1 MLLNKKV
8 YLNTSNNLEILEDMF
23 LFVRDVIGIKPNEMI
38 GTFEMLKRM
47 LSFMN
52 DIEKNGSDNIILAYT
67 DLLNEYMKIVKSAYI
82 STEAEKQII
91 EIVNHFF
98 LEAIEY
104 IFDLRILYHLLMILY
119 YNNLVIFLTEDNQK
133 KIISNFYSYYQ
144 GNQITKDYEG
154 KENDKKILHLSILCM
169 IDIYSIKPFLFES
182 KNDWINLLPSHPYL
196 IEILISS
203 IIPVEQR
210 ENLFQW
216 DFIKEETKINEDEG
230 ILQNLYIFDYIKYHF
245 IQLISMNQPD
255 KIEKSYKMINCVLT
269 NIVNLKSKPV
279 YFDTLFDQNSD
290 ICNEIYKEMLLF
302 NQSVGKEVTKMGE
315 IVNRISLA
323 SEKQLSFLAD
333 LIAISQLLVLHHK
346 NFFIYKFLNEII
358 DLNAQSM
365 SELILKLI
373 LSIMNSL
380 SLISDKY
387 NEIYINNVCQM
398 VIVLYNCAFTETTK
412 KFYFDSQFRD
422 SFFALCEGIRDVHL
436 LYTRVRLTEK
446 KKTICEFL
454 FEIIIEILDSSNEQN
469 YIILFGF
476 IFLVNKSN
484 DLKGNFNKYYNE
496 YVRSKKIPNKT
507 NTLFYFLDCQN
518 LKNHPNFPDRPTIE
532 KVEKIMN
539 DQFKKKQ
546 QNYKINY
553 TVFFY
558 IKIMYYLVFKKEKA
572 NAKNLLSLIQRILYD
587 DIKLL
592 KKEHSPTRSLYYT
605 NSTKNSMFDNMR
617 KCIDDNIKN
626 KKDCDAIRE
635 CFIKAT
641 DGIKGTESLTDYK
654 KFTYFSLY
662 NTGKF
667 LTDNSGE
674 NNSLINSK
682 KNTSTTSL
690 ENYLKERTLSSP
702 NGLQRS
708 NTASNVSEL
717 NLVIEENKSF
727 NTEPKETSK
736 KKKGIFGFFSFSGKK
751 GTSKKEDQPVNII
764 TNSDNKEIIP
774 KIRVIDWK
782 STLKSFDE
790 IHLENL
796 VLCPKKQI
804 LLKRFSIYFK
814 NIYFNCPMFQRIKER
829 FIIDYVPYLPNSKT
843 KIFNYPTKLR
853 NFCNSEE
860 PPLFYKLD
868 QNFYT
873 SDFFRVSHKYALSI
887 VDKNAIQRIPFY
899 QRSLKVKENIKQ
911 FDCEVINVENALYG
925 GVKITKDFILFED
938 NKDDPRKSTDID
950 QKIKYIFS
958 SISMDT
964 AYKKKQFIIFY
975 KEINEIVVRRF
986 LFLWQAVEIFLKD
999 GKSYFLNFF
1008 SKSKCDEF
1016 LELISSFLEDSSII
1030 ITQEKAYDLIKQYQD
1045 QWVKSLISTYNYLLK
1060 INKYG
1065 TRSYKDTNQY
1075 PLFPWVILKQSDI
1088 FDDNVLFTE
1097 QELEEYNE
1105 KRREEKRKN
1114 KKALEKKEKIPNDG
1128 KKVVHLTLMPK
1139 KALANYRDFN
1149 YPIAFQSDEKKEQAI
1164 QKYKESMKEEKF
1176 PIHSRL
1182 HYSTSSYVSYYLVR
1196 VNPFINS
1203 LIKLQNYAMENPNR
1217 TFDSIFNTQT
1227 ILENTT
1233 DCRELIPEFFCSMEF
1248 MINFNCCFYGIKTD
1262 KSIVDDV
1269 INKQKTN
1276 SNNTKNKLIANK
1288 ETKNISD
1295 KAKDSNKDNESTNK
1309 SSKSITDYIRTLI
1322 FNRRI
1327 INNSHV
1333 AKEIINWINYI
1344 FGVNQLTKKAESCN
1358 IFQKSSYSQNI
1369 NLEEKLKKYEK
1380 KFQDNKDEIF
1390 ERLNNKINLI
1400 INFGQTPLQLFK
1412 HLHPPRES
1420 EKDKTETDDIE
1431 GITYLI
1437 SRGGSKRLI
1446 SKDDDD
1452 RLIYINDYISDK
1464 LLLCFTK
1471 KKKIII
1477 ADIDTENT
1485 VKDTPSIVVQLR
1497 FKLGEKITKTI
1508 LDSKKE
1514 KTYKVYYYLDS
1525 LDYAYISLPHTNI
1538 IITCRY
1544 LDNSF
1549 KFHTIKEGTK
1559 EQNEYSIVTEDYV
1572 SAIGKISNQKFIIGL
1587 NNGKII
1593 EYSLEL
1599 LPSKIY
1605 KCIEQRFLLAHE
1617 GRIRVIEYNKRLNIL
1632 ITAGDDG
1639 YIYIRKAYNYELLST
1654 IKVDEG
1660 FKIISCKVSDCNLLY
1675 AFCSNY
1681 ASKEQKNLIIGYT
1694 LNGIEFARS
1703 KERYYTNI
1711 TLLDNGNL
1719 VAGEITEKVA
1729 YIFNGY
1735 DLTDKARTKCNY
1747 TEKRYFTNCVSY
1759 IQFFNSRLYT
1769 TYEFRM
1775 FGCLKTEKNEDF
1787 N

>member
-1 MLLNKKV
+1 M
-8 YLNTSNNLEILEDMF
+8 YMNTSNKLDIIEDIF
-23 LFVRDVIGIKPNEMI
+23 LFVRNVIGIKPNEMI
-38 GTFEMLKRM
+38 GTLELLKRM

-52 DIEKNGSDNIILAYT
+52 DIQKNGSDSIILAYT
-67 DLLNEYMKIVKSAYI
+67 DLLGEYMRIVKAAYI

-98 LEAIEY
+98 LEAIDY
-104 IFDLRILYHLLMILY
+104 IFDQRILYHLSMILY

-133 KIISNFYSYYQ
+133 KIIHNFYSYYQ
-144 GNQITKDYEG
+144 GNQITKAYEG
-154 KENDKKILHLSILCM
+154 KEIDKKIIHLLLLCM
-169 IDIYSIKPFLFES
+169 IDIFSIKPFLFES
-182 KNDWINLLPSHPYL
+182 NNWINLLPSHPYL

-216 DFIKEETKINEDEG
+216 DFMKEQSDINEVQG

-245 IQLISMNQPD
+245 VQLISMNQSD
-255 KIEKSYKMINCVLT
+255 KIVESYKMINCVLT
-269 NIVNLKSKPV
+269 KIVNLKEKPI
-279 YFDTLFDQNSD
+279 YFDTLFNQNSD

-302 NQSVGKEVTKMGE
+302 NQSVGKEVTKMEE

-323 SEKQLSFLAD
+323 SEKQITFLAD

-346 NFFIYKFLNEII
+346 NSFIYKFLNEII
-358 DLNAQSM
+358 DLNDQSM
-365 SELILKLI
+365 SAMILKLI

-380 SLISDKY
+380 SIISDKY
-387 NEIYINNVCQM
+387 NEIYINNLCQM

-412 KFYFDSQFRD
+412 KFYFDIQFRD
-422 SFFALCEGIRDVHL
+422 SFSALCEGIRDVHL

-446 KKTICEFL
+446 NRTICEYL
-454 FEIIIEILDSSNEQN
+454 FEIFIEILDCSKDKN
-469 YIILFGF
+469 YIILFGY
-476 IFLVNKSN
+476 IFLVDKSN
-484 DLKGNFNKYYNE
+484 DLKNNFVRYYNE
-496 YVRSKKIPNKT
+496 FLNNKKIPKNT

-518 LKNHPNFPDRPTIE
+518 LKNHPKFPDRATIE

-539 DQFKKKQ
+539 DQFEKKQ

-558 IKIMYYLVFKKEKA
+558 IKIMYYLVYKKENA
-572 NAKNLLSLIQRILYD
+572 NSKSLLSLIERILYD
-587 DIKLL
+587 DIKHL
-592 KKEHSPTRSLYYT
+592 KAEHSTRSLYYT
-605 NSTKNSMFDNMR
+605 NSTKNSMFDNIR

-626 KKDCDAIRE
+626 KKDCNAIRE
-635 CFIKAT
+635 CFIKIT

-662 NTGKF
+662 DTGKL
-667 LTDNSGE
+667 LTDNSGDS
-674 NNSLINSK
+674 NSLLSSK
-682 KNTSTTSL
+682 KNASTTSL
-690 ENYLKERTLSSP
+690 ENCLKERTLSSP

-736 KKKGIFGFFSFSGKK
+736 KKKGGGIFGFFSFSGKK
-751 GTSKKEDQPVNII
+751 DNPKKEEKPINII
-764 TNSDNKEIIP
+764 TSSDNKEVTP
-774 KIRVIDWK
+774 KIRLVNGKTI
-782 STLKSFDE
+782 LKSFDE
-790 IHLENL
+790 IHMDNL

-814 NIYFNCPMFQRIKER
+814 NIFFNCPMFKRIKER

-843 KIFNYPTKLR
+843 KVLNYPTKLR

-887 VDKNAIQRIPFY
+887 VDKNAIQRIPFN

-911 FDCEVINVENALYG
+911 FDCELINVENSLYG
-925 GVKITKDFILFED
+925 GVKITKEFFLFED
-938 NKDDPRKSTDID
+938 NKDDPRKSNDID

-1008 SKSKCDEF
+1008 SKRNCDEF
-1016 LELISSFLEDSSII
+1016 LDLISSFLEDSSII

-1045 QWVKSLISTYNYLLK
+1045 QWVKGLISTYNYLLK

-1088 FDDNVLFTE
+1088 FNDLVLFTE
-1097 QELEEYNE
+1097 QELEEYKE
-1105 KRREEKRKN
+1105 KRREKKRMRMK
-1114 KKALEKKEKIPNDG
+1114 LEKKGKASNEKIIVPPR
-1128 KKVVHLTLMPK
+1128 KSL
-1139 KALANYRDFN
+1139 ALYRDFN

-1164 QKYKESMKEEKF
+1164 IKYKESMKEEKF

-1196 VNPFINS
+1196 ENPFINS
-1203 LIKLQNYAMENPNR
+1203 LIKLQNYCMENPNR
-1217 TFDSIFNTQT
+1217 TFDSIFNTQK

-1233 DCRELIPEFFCSMEF
+1233 DCRELIPEFFCTMEF

-1269 INKQKTN
+1269 ISQIHTKTN
-1276 SNNTKNKLIANK
+1276 N
-1288 ETKNISD
+1288 
-1295 KAKDSNKDNESTNK
+1295 NKDTKKTSDTDRGTSKDTESAIQ
-1309 SSKSITDYIRTLI
+1309 SKKAFADYIKTLI

-1327 INNSHV
+1327 INNSQV
-1333 AKEIINWINYI
+1333 AKGIINWINYI

-1358 IFQKSSYSQNI
+1358 TFEKYSYSQNI
-1369 NLEEKLKKYEK
+1369 NLEDKLKKYEK
-1380 KFQDNKDEIF
+1380 KYQDNKSEIF

-1412 HLHPPRES
+1412 HLHPQRES

-1431 GITYLI
+1431 SLTYLI
-1437 SRGGSKRLI
+1437 SRGGNKKLI
-1446 SKDDDD
+1446 SKDEDD

-1477 ADIDTENT
+1477 ADINIDRS
-1485 VKDTPSIVVQLR
+1485 VKDIPSIVVQLH
-1497 FKLGEKITKTI
+1497 FKLGEKITKNI
-1508 LDSKKE
+1508 LDLKKNS
-1514 KTYKVYYYLDS
+1514 YKVYYYLDS
-1525 LDYAYISLPHTNI
+1525 LDYAYISLPHTNSL
-1538 IITCRY
+1538 ITCRY

-1549 KFHTIKEGTK
+1549 KFHSLKEGAK
-1559 EQNEYSIVTEDYV
+1559 EQKEYSIVTEDFV

-1593 EYSLEL
+1593 EYELEL
-1599 LPSKIY
+1599 LPSKSY
-1605 KCIEQRFLLAHE
+1605 KCIEKRFLLAHE
-1617 GRIRVIEYNKRLNIL
+1617 GRVRVIEYYKTLNIL

-1639 YIYIRKAYNYELLST
+1639 YIFIRKAYNFELLSI

-1660 FKIISCKVSDCNLLY
+1660 FKVISCKVSDCNLLY
-1675 AFCSNY
+1675 VFCCNY
-1681 ASKEQKNLIIGYT
+1681 ASNDKKNLIIGYT

-1719 VAGEITEKVA
+1719 VAGEITEKIA

-1735 DLTDKARTKCNY
+1735 NLADKARTKCNF
-1747 TEKRYFTNCVSY
+1747 TENKYFTNFVSY
-1759 IQFFNSRLYT
+1759 IQYFNSKLYT
-1769 TYEFRM
+1769 TYEFRT
-1775 FGCLKTEKNEDF
+1775 FGCLKIEKNTDF